1 MNPLNLKYYY
11 KIILEERKID
21 CNFKNLK
28 VNQGKNENRL
38 TGKAKT

>member
-1 MNPLNLKYYY
+1 MIFYGMRNKSIVMNK
-11 KIILEERKID
+11 KID

-28 VNQGKNENRL
+28 MNQGKNENRL